1 VLELAKRRDATV
13 SLKQQRDRHPAEGT
27 LHGVEGVVHFPVER
41 TQFGM
46 GRPPYGTADDPRDRL
61 HGLDDV
67 QD

>member
-1 VLELAKRRDATV
+1 MLELAERWYAAL
-13 SLKQQRDRHPAEGT
+13 SHQQKRDRHPAEGT
-27 LHGVEGVVHFPVER
+27 LHGVQGVVHFPVEG